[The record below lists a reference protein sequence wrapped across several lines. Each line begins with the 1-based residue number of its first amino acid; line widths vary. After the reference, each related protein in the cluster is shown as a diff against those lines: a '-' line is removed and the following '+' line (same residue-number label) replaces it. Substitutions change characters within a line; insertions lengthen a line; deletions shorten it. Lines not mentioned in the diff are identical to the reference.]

1 MVWMAIA
8 VSKIPTRRDITVEIV
23 RLMKR
28 DPQLA
33 RYKMIADTTKA
44 RDTAVKFSTDE
55 SGLVKSPNTMI
66 DVIAPG
72 PASRGTANGLDE
84 MRINSSAA
92 FGLPVA
98 ARLLRA

>member
-1 MVWMAIA
+1 MVWIAIA
-8 VSKIPTRRDITVEIV
+8 ASKIPTRRDITVEIV

-33 RYKMIADTTKA
+33 RYKMIADAAKA
-44 RDTAVKFSTDE
+44 RNTAVKFSIEE
-55 SGLVKSPNTMI
+55 SGVVKSPKTMI

-72 PASRGTANGLDE
+72 PANSGTASGLDE
-84 MRINSSAA
+84 MRISSSAA